1 MSTNVSSIPKIPEL
15 NKKLLF
21 TAFMLVCYRLG
32 VFVPIPGIDP
42 EQISRLFEQ
51 TSGTIFDILN
61 MFSGGALEQASIFAL
76 GVMPYITSSIIMSL
90 LVKAFPTLEAMQK
103 EGEAGR
109 RKINQYSRYGTI
121 LICLV
126 QGFMLAI
133 TLESGGFGE
142 AGIGSSIAT
151 DPGWGF
157 RLTTVITLTSGAML
171 VMWIG
176 EQITEHGIGNG
187 ISLIIAVSILSGI
200 PGGFWNMVRLIR
212 TDELT
217 VLGLIIIFIFLLF
230 IIGLI
235 VFVERSY
242 RKIPVQ
248 YPRRVIG
255 RKVYGGQTSHLP
267 LKTNPAGVIPPIFA
281 SSLLIFPATILA
293 FIDIPVLRNVS
304 EAMFSN
310 IIFYNLIFAGLIIFF
325 AYFYTA
331 IIYDPDDLAE
341 NLRKNGG
348 NIPGIRPGKKTSEY
362 IGVILGRI
370 TFIGAI
376 YVAAVCVLPAFLE
389 REPFNLPFYFG
400 GTSLLI
406 VVGVTLDFL
415 QQIESFLIT
424 HSYEGFVKKKGMKG
438 PKRFNV

>member
-21 TAFMLVCYRLG
+21 TAFMLVVYRLG

-142 AGIGSSIAT
+142 AGIGSSVAT

-157 RLTTVITLTSGAML
+157 RLTTVITLTAGAML

-293 FIDIPVLRNVS
+293 FIDIPVLRNIS

-310 IIFYNLIFAGLIIFF
+310 VIFYNLIFAGLIIFF

>member
-21 TAFMLVCYRLG
+21 TAFMLLIYRLG

-61 MFSGGALEQASIFAL
+61 MFSGGALEQASVFAL

-90 LVKAFPTLEAMQK
+90 LVKAFPSLEAMQK

-142 AGIGSSIAT
+142 AGIGSSVAT

-157 RLTTVITLTSGAML
+157 RLTTVLTLTAGAMF

-187 ISLIIAVSILSGI
+187 ISLIIAISILSGL
-200 PGGFWNMVRLIR
+200 PGGFWNLVRLIQ

-217 VLGLIIIFIFLLF
+217 VLGVVIIFVFLIL

-293 FIDIPVLRNVS
+293 FIDIPVLRNFS

-310 IIFYNLIFAGLIIFF
+310 IITYNIIFAGLIIFF

-348 NIPGIRPGKKTSEY
+348 NIPGIRPGKKTSEH

-438 PKRFNV
+438 PRRFNV

>member
-21 TAFMLVCYRLG
+21 TALMLVCYRLG

-76 GVMPYITSSIIMSL
+76 GVMPYITASIIMSL

-133 TLESGGFGE
+133 TLESGGFGQ
-142 AGIGSSIAT
+142 AGIGSSVAT

-157 RLTTVITLTSGAML
+157 RLTTVITLTAGAML
-171 VMWIG
+171 VMWLG

-187 ISLIIAVSILSGI
+187 ISLIIAVSILAGI

-217 VLGLIIIFIFLLF
+217 VLGLLIIFIFLIL
-230 IIGLI
+230 IMGLI

-293 FIDIPVLRNVS
+293 FIDIPVLRNIS

-310 IIFYNLIFAGLIIFF
+310 IIFYNAIFAGLIIFF
-325 AYFYTA
+325 TYFYTA

-406 VVGVTLDFL
+406 VIGVTLDFL